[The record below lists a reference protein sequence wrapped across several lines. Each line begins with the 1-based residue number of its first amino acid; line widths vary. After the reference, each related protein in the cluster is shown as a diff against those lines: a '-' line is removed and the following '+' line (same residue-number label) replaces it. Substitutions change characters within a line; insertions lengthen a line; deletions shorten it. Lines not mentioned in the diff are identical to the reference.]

1 MRALCSAAL
10 IMVVIAAPE
19 APARAT
25 EADISYDID
34 LPSKPLH
41 DALID
46 LALQTNISIGGVDP
60 ARCGAMSAPVHGKM
74 KAERAL
80 RGALAGGRCDIRR
93 YDARTF
99 RLDMKHEPKSAANAP
114 IRDIAP
120 PTPTEEVLILRRPAA
135 LNAIPRAIS
144 IVPGAVLSGS
154 DLDLNQLAARVPG
167 MAVTNLGPGRDK
179 ILLRGISDSVLT
191 GRTQSTVGLYLD
203 DSPITYNAPDPD
215 LLLVDMARVEVL
227 KGPQGALYGQ
237 GSLAGVVRLVTNKPR
252 IDTYESDVGVGLGMT
267 EGGQMS
273 WRATAMLNLPI
284 MHNKAGLRAVAYNDE
299 SGGFIKDQTGIKK
312 TTNSTVR
319 SGGRLGL
326 AWPIDDHFYFT
337 ATAVA
342 QRLNSENSQYVFG
355 QTRPYRRELAVAEPH
370 NNAFDE
376 LSAGLKGE
384 FESGTLQVAVN
395 HLNHDLS
402 SGYDAQPL
410 QRFVSV
416 PTSGVLFYDE
426 SQSMS
431 LSSVEVSFVSPT
443 HQRLR
448 WLGGLFVARSTEH
461 FDPHLMDVFTAHEL
475 YDEARTDRID
485 DTALFGQLAF
495 DFTPNLT
502 GSMGLRSMHSGHE
515 TDSHISNVHL
525 TGYGTSGQINGK
537 LDSRHLAH
545 SFLLNYHP
553 QPGLLFYAQAA
564 DGFRTGGF
572 NTTTQMVTSVPPVYL
587 DDALSSI
594 EAGVKFNT
602 PDNRVRLNLTG
613 FQIWWQ
619 DIQSDQLRS
628 TGLPITL
635 NIGDGG
641 NSGAEFEA
649 DWTVTRALALHV
661 AAQVNDPRL
670 RRPNPVFSAD
680 KDGGMPFISRQ
691 NMSLSADWTQAVFS
705 HRLESSLTLSYRSP
719 SPLNYGALRTVQMDP
734 YTNLD
739 LSSFINF
746 GKVRIGARIYNAT
759 GVKSNSFAYGNPFSL
774 EGSSQITP
782 LRPRT
787 LWLSVNRRY

>member
-10 IMVVIAAPE
+10 LIAATAGLE
-19 APARAT
+19 TPARAA
-25 EADISYDID
+25 EADISYDIN

-60 ARCGAMSAPVHGKM
+60 ARCGTVSAPVRGTM

-80 RGALAGGRCDIRR
+80 RNALAGTRCDVRR

-99 RLDMKHEPKSAANAP
+99 RLELKREPKLAANRP

-144 IVPGAVLSGS
+144 IIPGSVLAES
-154 DLDLNQLAARVPG
+154 DMDLNQLAARVPG

-252 IDTYESDVGVGLGMT
+252 VDAYESDIGAGVGVT

-273 WRATAMLNLPI
+273 WRATAMLNIPVI
-284 MHNKAGLRAVAYNDE
+284 RDKVGVRAVAYKEE
-299 SGGFIKDQTGIKK
+299 SGGFIKDQTGSKK
-312 TTNSTVR
+312 TTNTTVR
-319 SGGRLGL
+319 SGGRLGV
-326 AWPIDDHFYFT
+326 AWPIDNRFYLT
-337 ATAVA
+337 AAAVV

-376 LSAGLKGE
+376 LTAGLKGE
-384 FESGTLQVAVN
+384 FDAGTLKIAIN
-395 HLNHDLS
+395 HLHHDLS

-443 HQRLR
+443 NRRLR
-448 WLGGLFVARSTEH
+448 WLAGLFLARSTEH
-461 FDPHLMDVFTAHEL
+461 FDPHLIDVFTIREL
-475 YDEARTDRID
+475 YDEARTDRSA
-485 DTALFGQLAF
+485 DTALFGQLSF
-495 DFTPNLT
+495 DFTPKLT
-502 GSMGLRSMHSGHE
+502 GSVGLRSMHSAHE
-515 TDSHISNVHL
+515 TDSRISNVHL
-525 TGYGTSGQINGK
+525 TGYGPSGQINGK
-537 LDSRHLAH
+537 IDGTRLAH
-545 SFLLNYHP
+545 SFLLNYRP
-553 QPGLLFYAQAA
+553 RSGLLMYAQAA
-564 DGFRTGGF
+564 DGYRTGGF
-572 NTTTQMVTSVPPVYL
+572 NTTTQMVTSVPAVYL
-587 DDALSSI
+587 GDALSSF

-613 FQIWWQ
+613 FQIWWK
-619 DIQSDQLRS
+619 DIQSDQLRA

-649 DWTVTRALALHV
+649 DWMVTRALNLHV

-670 RRPNPVFSAD
+670 RKPNPIFSAD
-680 KDGGMPFISRQ
+680 KDHGMPFISRQ
-691 NMSLSADWTQAVFS
+691 SMSLSADWTPMVFS

-719 SPLNYGALRTVQMDP
+719 SPLNYGALRTIQMDP

-739 LSSFINF
+739 LSSFINL